1 MRFAHMRGVCI
12 GKHGKGL
19 LQFHDFG
26 DKLRIATRPIMAQ
39 NSKRKWIVLILAAGL
54 VVLVLVLLGG
64 RSHGPIVSAVKVTRE
79 DLSATI
85 TSNGKVE
92 PVSPAIARAAF
103 PTFVDRLMAIEGQA
117 VRRGQVVL
125 TLDAA
130 DVRSQLAQAQASLL
144 VAKTDLENAR
154 AGGPPDEVAQLQGD
168 LRQAKV
174 AVENLERTQQAL
186 EGLVAKQAATQ
197 DELAQNK
204 AALAKALASLQ
215 TLEQKEKALARRA
228 AEDSDRAGLRV
239 MQATAQ
245 VQSLEEKVRSATVIA
260 PTDGTLYSLPV
271 RAGDYVKV
279 GDVLAEMGDLRNVRV
294 RAFVDEPD
302 LGWLEPNQEVQVT
315 WDAKPGRTWIGRTEQ
330 VPKQVVPLGARSVG
344 EVLCSMN
351 NDKLE
356 LLPNINVE
364 VRILVRGRHDAIVVA
379 RAAVRYDKG
388 QHYVFLLAGDKVRR
402 QSIAVGVASPEKYE
416 VLAGLTPGERV
427 ALPGDTELRDGMD
440 VRATEAD

>member
-1 MRFAHMRGVCI
+1 
-12 GKHGKGL
+12 
-19 LQFHDFG
+19 
-26 DKLRIATRPIMAQ
+26 MAQ
-39 NSKRKWIVLILAAGL
+39 NSKRKWIVLVLAAGL
-54 VVLVLVLLGG
+54 VLLVLVLLGG
-64 RSHGPIVSAVKVTRE
+64 RSQGPIVSAVKVTRE

-103 PTFVDRLMAIEGQA
+103 PTFVDKVMAIEGQA

-130 DVRSQLAQAQASLL
+130 EVRSQLAQAQASLL
-144 VAKTDLENAR
+144 AAKTDLQNAR

-168 LRQAKV
+168 LQQATV
-174 AVENLERTQQAL
+174 AAENLERTERAL
-186 EGLVAKQAATQ
+186 EALVAKQAATQ

-204 AALAKALASLQ
+204 AALAKSLANLQ
-215 TLEQKEKALARRA
+215 TLEEKEKALTHRA
-228 AEDSDRAGLRV
+228 AEDSERAGLRV
-239 MQATAQ
+239 LQATAQ
-245 VQSLEEKVRSATVIA
+245 VQSLEEKVRSASVIA

-271 RAGDYVKV
+271 RVGDYVKA

-294 RAFVDEPD
+294 RVFVDEPD
-302 LGWLEPNQEVQVT
+302 LGWLEPSQEVQVT
-315 WDAKPGRTWIGRTEQ
+315 WDAKPGRTWTGRTEQ

-364 VRILVRGRHDAIVVA
+364 VRILVRGRHDAIVVP

-388 QHYVFLLAGDKVRR
+388 QHYVFLLMGDKVRR

-416 VLAGLTPGERV
+416 VLAGVTPGERV
-427 ALPGDTELRDGMD
+427 ALPGDTELRDGMN